1 MKKPI
6 AVFYLIWSALIFSYA
21 APAQEPGGGGSN
33 PFAQAKFVPDISLVM
48 DASYTQRNH
57 RDAVYHSL
65 LMPGFSSVTAEHP
78 ALDHSGVNSRQGFNF
93 NYAELVVSSVVD
105 PYFDLFVV
113 CDFGEDTFGI
123 EEAYFTTRRL
133 AWGLQLKGGKF
144 LSHFG
149 RLNAQHTHQWDFA
162 DAPLVYAA
170 FFGESLLNEK
180 GVRLTWVAP
189 LDIYCMLG
197 GEIFQ
202 GENPMSFG
210 RSGFSDPKGV
220 VTVQESGGPDLAV
233 AYAKTSVDW
242 ETLTLLGGISYASGM
257 TRLNQGLE
265 QGTALSQADYGHT
278 HVAGIDMTIKY
289 LFDSIRCLTVQAEYL
304 LRSRQ
309 GHHYRWAGEQGVIV
323 NQWDSRQA
331 GFYGQLIG
339 RFSKRFRAGLRYD
352 LLHLNDV
359 EWDQVRQP
367 HPERLPRLSAMA
379 EYNPTEFS
387 RLRIQYNHDT
397 SRYEPSAGH
406 SVRKPNRELALQI
419 NLAIGAHGAHAF

>member
-1 MKKPI
+1 MKKPFT
-6 AVFYLIWSALIFSYA
+6 VLYFIWSALILSYA
-21 APAQEPGGGGSN
+21 APAQEPGGSGSN

-48 DASYTQRNH
+48 DASYTLRNH
-57 RDAVYHSL
+57 RDAVYQSL
-65 LMPGFSSVTAEHP
+65 ILPGFSSVTAERP
-78 ALDHSGVNSRQGFNF
+78 ALDHSGVNNRQGFNF

-149 RLNAQHTHQWDFA
+149 RLNSQHSHQWDFA
-162 DAPLVYAA
+162 DAPMVYAA

-189 LDIYCMLG
+189 FDTYCMFG
-197 GEIFQ
+197 GEFLQ

-210 RSGFSDPKGV
+210 RSGFSDPSGAAIVK
-220 VTVQESGGPDLAV
+220 ESDGPDLAV
-233 AYAKTSVDW
+233 AYIKTSYDW
-242 ETLTLLGGISYASGM
+242 ETLTLLGGLSYASGM

-265 QGTALSQADYGHT
+265 LGAPLSQADYGRT
-278 HVAGIDMTIKY
+278 HVAGLDLTIKY
-289 LFDSIRCLTVQAEYL
+289 LFDSIRYLTAQAEYL
-304 LRSRQ
+304 SRSRQ
-309 GHHYRWAGEQGVIV
+309 GNHYHWAGEEGVVI
-323 NQWDSRQA
+323 QRWKSRQA
-331 GFYGQLIG
+331 GFYGQLVG
-339 RFSKRFRAGLRYD
+339 RFTKRVRAGLRYD
-352 LLHLNDV
+352 LLHSNGV
-359 EWDQVRQP
+359 EWDHVRQSY
-367 HPERLPRLSAMA
+367 PERLPRLSAMV

-397 SRYEPSAGH
+397 SRYEPRAGRY
-406 SVRKPNRELALQI
+406 VRKPVHELALQI